1 MDSPHDRVPAGLQP
15 SILSFPPSTLRCCCG
30 RPDCAYLQHSY
41 AVLEGLEKD
50 LATAARLGK
59 MSLTLPPQALLH
71 RHETYVAEAV
81 EDRARLQVE
90 MEILEHDNT
99 ERQAENARVVEEN
112 RGLLD
117 QLEDLN
123 NAVVDSDS
131 YIRSLTEK
139 LEKAEEEMRELAASA
154 ARASELG
161 SQLSVMEAEQLQLH
175 QELVL
180 TQEDEKSA
188 VQRWR
193 KAECALRDLEDQLDR
208 LESEAR
214 EEQDRHVE
222 LIQRMEQRRAVERGL
237 DGTVRRLKVA
247 AATDGTT
254 AVSRFVRDILQD
266 NASLQTGVA
275 ELREMLE
282 NSNQEVQCLREQILM
297 HQPIPGGQDGSES
310 LANLRL
316 SEELGSKGRVPQ
328 EFHVHHHYHS
338 PSSSIGSRRDKGP
351 PGRRPKKK
359 RPLNSAQM
367 MQPAAGTQAPRTP
380 MHRPQRS
387 TSSTSTTLS
396 RTSVTIPSASHRWS
410 LQSPGASSLASS
422 PQSANRSSSI
432 FDVTDHSFDSSRPTS
447 PESVCLSSPISV
459 RRKKNLSD
467 VSMRSLS
474 GPPALMGQRF
484 SPSAEDMQ
492 PKYKDEEH
500 LDQTDDD
507 FGDDMWLPPPIPE
520 EQEDP
525 SSGRATEA
533 VAAEDAQVALVRAP
547 SPVPSAQFQ
556 ALRRAAS
563 HESLLSVS
571 GMDIHTLR
579 ERPSQLLINLDPRC
593 FARMPRRIV
602 SPSTELSSTP
612 PVISATTITADKVTL
627 YNTQQKSLHSL
638 LASVAASRGPL
649 TGATD
654 VVGLQDGGSNSSNQK
669 KTAIFGRRVG
679 GWVLG
684 RWGVASGP
692 ILEDLG
698 PQATASSA
706 TTPPSSIAPTRLK
719 TDTQSLGTPRP
730 PGVNQKGPIVGVW
743 FPRSTPTLTEVR
755 TLDEESLKECLNE

>member
-1 MDSPHDRVPAGLQP
+1 
-15 SILSFPPSTLRCCCG
+15 
-30 RPDCAYLQHSY
+30 
-41 AVLEGLEKD
+41 
-50 LATAARLGK
+50 

-90 MEILEHDNT
+90 MEMLEHDNT

-139 LEKAEEEMRELAASA
+139 LEKAEEEMRDLAASA

-193 KAECALRDLEDQLDR
+193 KAECALRDLEDQLDK

-214 EEQDRHVE
+214 EERDRHVE

-237 DGTVRRLKVA
+237 DGTARRLKVA
-247 AATDGTT
+247 AAADGTT

-282 NSNQEVQCLREQILM
+282 NSNQEVQCLREQILK
-297 HQPIPGGQDGSES
+297 HQPVPGGLDGSES

-351 PGRRPKKK
+351 GRRPKKK

-367 MQPAAGTQAPRTP
+367 IQPAAGTQAPRTP

-396 RTSVTIPSASHRWS
+396 RTSVIIPSASHRWS
-410 LQSPGASSLASS
+410 LQSAGASSLASS

-447 PESVCLSSPISV
+447 PESICLSSPISV

-474 GPPALMGQRF
+474 GPPVLMGQRF
-484 SPSAEDMQ
+484 EDMQ

-507 FGDDMWLPPPIPE
+507 FGDDMWLPAPIPE

-525 SSGRATEA
+525 SSSSGRATKA
-533 VAAEDAQVALVRAP
+533 VAAEDAKVALVRTP
-547 SPVPSAQFQ
+547 GPVPSAQFQ

-579 ERPSQLLINLDPRC
+579 ERTSQLLISLDSRC
-593 FARMPRRIV
+593 FARIPRRIV

-638 LASVAASRGPL
+638 LASVAANRGPL

-654 VVGLQDGGSNSSNQK
+654 VSLQDGGSNNRNPK

-706 TTPPSSIAPTRLK
+706 TTPPSSTAPTKLK
-719 TDTQSLGTPRP
+719 TDTQSLGKPRP

-743 FPRSTPTLTEVR
+743 FPRSTPTLTEAR
-755 TLDEESLKECLNE
+755 TLDEESLKESLNE